1 LPTRQTHP
9 LIIHPGICRY
19 AVVDY
24 AATKHAVLGLVRSLY
39 KNPLFNFN
47 LRINAVAPNYTDT
60 GILPPAFTAAI
71 GDLAQPADAVARSVA
86 LLMADVKRDGECV
99 YSEKGR
105 FWETEN
111 GEKGYHETLKRS
123 MPEAKVEGILGILE
137 RFMVPNV
144 KGGLKAKV

>member
-1 LPTRQTHP
+1 MPTTDP
-9 LIIHPGICRY
+9 LTVHTGICRY
-19 AVVDY
+19 AIVDY

-71 GDLAQPADAVARSVA
+71 GDMAQPADAVARSVA
-86 LLMADVKRDGECV
+86 LLMADDKRNGECV

-111 GEKGYHETLKRS
+111 GEMGYHEGLKRS
-123 MPEAKVEGILGILE
+123 MPEANVEGILETLE
-137 RFMVPNV
+137 KFMVP
-144 KGGLKAKV
+144 KAEGELKAKV